1 MNIYG
6 IYDIKEKEQCVR
18 VGTLQEIVK
27 FLSLT
32 ARELDRALKTESTV
46 KNKYIFYLR
55 RIQKNARR
63 KQVRISKTGIK
74 RIQR

>member
-6 IYDIKEKEQCVR
+6 IYDIKENEQCVR

-32 ARELDRALKTESTV
+32 VREIDRALKLESTV
-46 KNKYIFYLR
+46 KNKYKIYFLFKEDTNEQR
-55 RIQKNARR
+55 
-63 KQVRISKTGIK
+63 GFK
-74 RIQR
+74 RL